1 MQWQKI
7 QSTYFEDDILISV
20 AEGRAERVRGVGGGG
35 SVQHHGSL
43 RRVEEAR
50 HALPLAVGRHVDR
63 RHAPLPRPLQSQREL
78 ASVVPAAETVSD
90 VSTRGGVAGRM
101 LFVVSSTHLLLL
113 LPLVPL
119 LTNVA
124 TSYHNHTYVHNKIL
138 RRSMCLTC

>member
-20 AEGRAERVRGVGGGG
+20 AEGRAERVRSVGGGG

-90 VSTRGGVAGRM
+90 VSTRGRCGGENA
-101 LFVVSSTHLLLL
+101 LCCAIYSSTA
-113 LPLVPL
+113 
-119 LTNVA
+119 TTA
-124 TSYHNHTYVHNKIL
+124 TSAT
-138 RRSMCLTC
+138 TD

>member
-1 MQWQKI
+1 M
-7 QSTYFEDDILISV
+7 ISV

-78 ASVVPAAETVSD
+78 ASVVPAAETVSI
-90 VSTRGGVAGRM
+90 VPCAQCRHGGGVAGRM
-101 LFVVSSTHLLLL
+101 LFVVPSTLYSSTATTATT
-113 LPLVPL
+113 L

-124 TSYHNHTYVHNKIL
+124 TSYHIFKY
-138 RRSMCLTC
+138 